1 MSSLREHLY
10 LAALLHDIGKFYQ
23 RADTGSVTS
32 SKNIKAVVRGLESI
46 LLPRSASGFYT
57 HKHALWT
64 AQFIEDYREV
74 FQHLATGSLND
85 LTQKDNLIN
94 LAASHHLP
102 IDQQTPLGSIL
113 KKADHLSSGMD
124 RDNNEALK
132 DDQDEASWD
141 SFKKKRMIP
150 IAQYVNRAQGRE
162 DKCYHLPIRPVE
174 LSKAFFP
181 KADFGDEVPDYAS
194 LWERFKADF
203 RLIQANTYHA
213 FSETLL
219 NLLFKYAVTIPSSTI
234 HFPDVSLYDHLK
246 TTAAIAI
253 CLYDFGQACPQS
265 SAAPFLLIGADL
277 SGIQGY
283 IYQIVSQH
291 ASKNLKGRSFY
302 LKLLSDSIAR
312 YLLQQLDLFQ
322 ANLIYNSGGSFYM
335 LAPNTPRT
343 KEILSRAISYIESS
357 LFKSHGTSLYVAI
370 DAVEVTENA
379 LMHRSGENLQQVW
392 KSLFEKREKRK
403 EARFCSLISQH
414 YDEFFTPF
422 LYADGRKDSYTGE
435 TFGKEEKVTVEHENG
450 NTIYLKELT
459 KKQRELGHFLKKSDL
474 LVIADEA
481 IPYWKDK
488 PSIRPAD
495 IGATYYLLNFDD
507 IQKEKERLRSSADK
521 VTVTTLNG
529 RGLDCDFMRTI
540 AGLNNIYA
548 LEFYGGNIYND
559 CTFETM
565 CSNDHFSRLG
575 ILRMDVDNLG
585 RIFQQGIAAERATLS
600 RYAALSRSL
609 DYFFSGY
616 LNRIQQE
623 TAPQKSTIIYSGGD
637 DLFIVGGWDI
647 TIALAKRIQTDFQ
660 EYTCHNP
667 HFSLSGGIALVTG
680 KYPLIKAAA
689 YSEQEEQHAKSHAY
703 KKQGTVYE
711 KNSLSFFGTPLNWQ
725 TEFPLV
731 ESLKET
737 LVSAIGQGL
746 LPKSFLSKILQH
758 AAGAQI
764 QNHII
769 GHSKTYWML
778 TYDLSRMKSRY
789 AKGANCNELIQN
801 CINEVCGHKAMLNG
815 KPIQTAYHALEL
827 WAFAARWA
835 EIQFRTN
842 K

>member
-32 SKNIKAVVRGLESI
+32 SKNIKPIIRELESI
-46 LLPRSASGFYT
+46 VLPLSVSGQYT

-74 FQHLATGSLND
+74 FQQLASGALND

-102 IDQQTPLGSIL
+102 MAQQTALGCLL
-113 KKADHLSSGMD
+113 KRADHLSSGMD

-141 SFKKKRMIP
+141 SFKKKRMTP
-150 IAQYVNRAQGRE
+150 IIQYVNRAQVAGE
-162 DKCYHLPIRPVE
+162 KNYHLPILPVQ
-174 LSKAFFP
+174 LSKDFFP
-181 KADFGDEVPDYAS
+181 RQTFDEAAPDYAA
-194 LWERFKADF
+194 LWEGFKADF

-234 HFPDVSLYDHLK
+234 NFPDVSLYDHLK

-253 CLYDFGQACPQS
+253 CLYDFEQSNHQS
-265 SAAPFLLIGADL
+265 SDAPFLLIGADL

-312 YLLQQLDLFQ
+312 YLLKQLNLFQ
-322 ANLIYNSGGSFYM
+322 ANLIYNSGGSFYL
-335 LAPNTPRT
+335 LAPNTAQT
-343 KEILSRAISYIESS
+343 KAILAEAVKYIENA
-357 LFKSHGTSLYVAI
+357 LFESHGTSLYVAL

-379 LMHRSGENLQQVW
+379 LMHRAGENLQQVW

-403 EARFCSLISQH
+403 QSRFATLINEDYH
-414 YDEFFTPF
+414 RFFTPF

-435 TFGKEEKVTVEHENG
+435 PFGKNEKVIEENNEG
-450 NTIYLKELT
+450 NTVYLKELT
-459 KKQRELGHFLKKSDL
+459 KKQRELGRYLRKSDL
-474 LVIADEA
+474 LVIADEE

-488 PSIRPAD
+488 PSIKPAH
-495 IGATYYLLNFDD
+495 IGSTYYLLNFND
-507 IQKEKERLRSSADK
+507 IQKEKEQLKSSADK

-529 RGLDCDFMRTI
+529 KHLDCDFMRTI
-540 AGLNNIYA
+540 SGLNNIYA
-548 LEFYGGNIYND
+548 LEFYGGNVYND
-559 CTFETM
+559 CTFEEM
-565 CSNDHFSRLG
+565 CTNDNFSRLG

-585 RIFQQGIAAERATLS
+585 MIFQKGIAAERATLS
-600 RYAALSRSL
+600 RYATLSRSL

-616 LNRIQQE
+616 LNCIQQE
-623 TAPQKSTIIYSGGD
+623 IAPQKSTIIYSGGD
-637 DLFIVGGWDI
+637 DLFIVGGWDV
-647 TIALAKRIQTDFQ
+647 TIQLADRIQSDFRA
-660 EYTCHNP
+660 YTCGNP
-667 HFSLSGGIALVTG
+667 SFSLSGGIAFVTG

-689 YSEQEEQHAKSHAY
+689 HSEEEERLAKSHHYEVAG
-703 KKQGTVYE
+703 KTFE

-725 TEFPLV
+725 AEYPQV
-731 ESLKET
+731 ESLMKT
-737 LVSAIGQGL
+737 LVVFIEQGI
-746 LPKSFLSKILQH
+746 LPKSFLSKVLQH
-758 AAGAQI
+758 AQGAGMT
-764 QNHII
+764 NHRIMNP
-769 GHSKTYWML
+769 KTYWML

-789 AKGANCNELIQN
+789 AKGINCNDLIQN
-801 CINEVCGHKAMLNG
+801 CINEVCGSKAMLNG
-815 KPIQTAYHALEL
+815 EPIQTVYHPLEL